1 MGNLIVYYS
10 KNKDIL
16 KIVKKFIDLYNA
28 TTYEIETLEK
38 VSFMQKLKGENVS
51 IKRCNLN
58 LLNYQNIILISP
70 LWFDK
75 VPTPVIRFLEQAT
88 GHINNIIY
96 VLYNNNKEDHA
107 KEFDKMDKI
116 LNLRRSKSYFVSINK
131 KDIHVRVYQ

>member
-58 LLNYQNIILISP
+58 LLSYQNIILISP

-116 LNLRRSKSYFVSINK
+116 NNLRSDKSYFVSINK

>member
-16 KIVKKFIDLYNA
+16 KIVNKFIDLYNA
-28 TTYEIETLEK
+28 TTYEIETIEK

-58 LLNYQNIILISP
+58 LLSYQNIILISP

-107 KEFDKMDKI
+107 EEFTKMDKI
-116 LNLRRSKSYFVSINK
+116 LNLRRDKSYFVSIKK

>member
-16 KIVKKFIDLYNA
+16 KIVNKFIDLYNA

-38 VSFMQKLKGENVS
+38 VSFIKKLKGENVN

>member
-16 KIVKKFIDLYNA
+16 KIVNKFIDLYNA

-58 LLNYQNIILISP
+58 LLSYQNIILISP
-70 LWFDK
+70 LWFENSCK
-75 VPTPVIRFLEQAT
+75 ST
-88 GHINNIIY
+88 GG
-96 VLYNNNKEDHA
+96 
-107 KEFDKMDKI
+107 
-116 LNLRRSKSYFVSINK
+116 
-131 KDIHVRVYQ
+131 

>member
-38 VSFMQKLKGENVS
+38 VSFIKKLKGENVN

-116 LNLRRSKSYFVSINK
+116 LNLRRDKSYFVSINK

>member
-16 KIVKKFIDLYNA
+16 KIVNKFIDLYNA
-28 TTYEIETLEK
+28 TTYEIETIEK

-58 LLNYQNIILISP
+58 LLSYQNIILISP

>member
-16 KIVKKFIDLYNA
+16 KIVNKFIDLYNA

-58 LLNYQNIILISP
+58 LLSYQNIILISP

>member
-16 KIVKKFIDLYNA
+16 KIVNKFIDLYNA

-38 VSFMQKLKGENVS
+38 VSFIKKLKGENVS

-58 LLNYQNIILISP
+58 LLSYQNIILISP

-116 LNLRRSKSYFVSINK
+116 LNLRRDKSYFVSINK

>member
-16 KIVKKFIDLYNA
+16 KIVNKFIDLYNA

-58 LLNYQNIILISP
+58 LLSYQNIILISP

-75 VPTPVIRFLEQAT
+75 VPIPVIRFLEQAT

>member
-16 KIVKKFIDLYNA
+16 KIVNKFIDLYNA
-28 TTYEIETLEK
+28 TTYEIETIEK

-58 LLNYQNIILISP
+58 LLSYQNIILISP

-75 VPTPVIRFLEQAT
+75 VPIPVIRFLEQAT

-107 KEFDKMDKI
+107 EEFTKMDKI
-116 LNLRRSKSYFVSINK
+116 LNLRRDKSYFVSINK

>member
-16 KIVKKFIDLYNA
+16 KIVNKFIDLYNA

-38 VSFMQKLKGENVS
+38 VSFIKKLKGENVS

>member
-16 KIVKKFIDLYNA
+16 KIVNKFIDLYNA

-38 VSFMQKLKGENVS
+38 VSFIKKLKGENVN

-58 LLNYQNIILISP
+58 LLSYQNIILISP

-116 LNLRRSKSYFVSINK
+116 LNLRRDKSYFVSINK

>member
-16 KIVKKFIDLYNA
+16 KIVNKFIDLYNA
-28 TTYEIETLEK
+28 TTYEIETIEK

-58 LLNYQNIILISP
+58 LLSYQNIILISP

-75 VPTPVIRFLEQAT
+75 VPIPVIRFLEQAT

-116 LNLRRSKSYFVSINK
+116 LNLRRDKSYFVSINK

>member
-58 LLNYQNIILISP
+58 LLSYQNIILISP

-116 LNLRRSKSYFVSINK
+116 LNLRRDKSYFVSINK

>member
-16 KIVKKFIDLYNA
+16 KIVNKFIDLYNA
-28 TTYEIETLEK
+28 TTYEIETIEK

-58 LLNYQNIILISP
+58 LLSYQNIILISP

-116 LNLRRSKSYFVSINK
+116 LNLRRDKSYFVSINK

>member
-16 KIVKKFIDLYNA
+16 KIVNKFIDLYNA

-38 VSFMQKLKGENVS
+38 VSFMQKLKGKNVS

>member
-16 KIVKKFIDLYNA
+16 KIVNKFIDLYNA

-58 LLNYQNIILISP
+58 LLSYQNIILISP

-116 LNLRRSKSYFVSINK
+116 LNLRRDKSYFVSINK

>member
-16 KIVKKFIDLYNA
+16 KIVNKFIDLYNA

-58 LLNYQNIILISP
+58 LLSYQNIILISP

-107 KEFDKMDKI
+107 EEFTKMDKI
-116 LNLRRSKSYFVSINK
+116 LNLRRDKSYFVSINK

>member
-16 KIVKKFIDLYNA
+16 KIVNKFIDLYNA

-58 LLNYQNIILISP
+58 LLSYQNIILISP

-75 VPTPVIRFLEQAT
+75 VPIPVIRFLEQAT

-107 KEFDKMDKI
+107 EEFTKMDKI
-116 LNLRRSKSYFVSINK
+116 LNLRRDKSYFVSINK

>member
-16 KIVKKFIDLYNA
+16 KIVNKFIDLYNA
-28 TTYEIETLEK
+28 TTYEIETIEK

-58 LLNYQNIILISP
+58 LLSYQNIILISP

-107 KEFDKMDKI
+107 EEFTKMDKI
-116 LNLRRSKSYFVSINK
+116 LNLRRDKSYFVSINK

>member
-16 KIVKKFIDLYNA
+16 KIVNKFIDLYNA
-28 TTYEIETLEK
+28 TTYEIETIEK

-75 VPTPVIRFLEQAT
+75 VPIPVIRFLEQAT

-107 KEFDKMDKI
+107 EEFTKMDKI
-116 LNLRRSKSYFVSINK
+116 LNLRRDKSYFVSINK

>member
-116 LNLRRSKSYFVSINK
+116 LNLRRDKSYFVSINK

>member
-58 LLNYQNIILISP
+58 LLSYQNIILISP

>member
-16 KIVKKFIDLYNA
+16 KIVNKFIDLYNA
-28 TTYEIETLEK
+28 TTYKIETIEK

-58 LLNYQNIILISP
+58 LLSYQNIILISP

-75 VPTPVIRFLEQAT
+75 VPIPVIRFLEQAT

-107 KEFDKMDKI
+107 EEFTKMDKI
-116 LNLRRSKSYFVSINK
+116 LNLRRDKSYFVSINK

>member
-16 KIVKKFIDLYNA
+16 KIVNKFIDLYNA

-58 LLNYQNIILISP
+58 LLSYQNIILISP

-75 VPTPVIRFLEQAT
+75 VPIPVIRFLEQAT

-116 LNLRRSKSYFVSINK
+116 LNLRRDKSYFVSINK

>member
-16 KIVKKFIDLYNA
+16 KIVNKFIDLYNA

-38 VSFMQKLKGENVS
+38 VSFIKKLKGENVN

-116 LNLRRSKSYFVSINK
+116 LNLRRDKSYFVSINK

>member
-38 VSFMQKLKGENVS
+38 VSFIKKLKGENVN